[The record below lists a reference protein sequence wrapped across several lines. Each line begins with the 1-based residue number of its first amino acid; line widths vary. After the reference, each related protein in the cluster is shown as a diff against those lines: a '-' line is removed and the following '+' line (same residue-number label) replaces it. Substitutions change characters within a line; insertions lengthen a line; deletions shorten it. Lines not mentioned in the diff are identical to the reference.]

1 MSKLQTIISQRRA
14 IRDRLI
20 EEGRAPYPQDGRR
33 SHSNAEALA
42 QPEGAPVIV
51 AGRLRALR
59 DMGKIAFA
67 KIEDGSAMIQIV
79 LRKDDTAEFERL
91 KDIEIGDFMRASG
104 ERMVTKTGE
113 QSVLARSFSLLAKAL
128 RPLPD
133 SYYGLADEEQ
143 RYRRRYLDLIMNKEV
158 AEVFRKRSLI
168 ISSVRRT
175 LERHG
180 FLEVETPT
188 LQPLYGGANARPFI
202 THINAYDGMS
212 MYLKI
217 SDELYLKRLLIGG
230 FDKVYEIDKDFR
242 NEGISYRHNP
252 EFTMMECYA
261 AYWDYDDIMRLVE
274 AIYRDAA
281 IAATGSALVP
291 YDLVVGR
298 GDDNQ
303 PITERVELNFRD
315 PWQRVTMKDAIKR
328 YLEIDV
334 DALSDEQLASQL
346 QRADLDL
353 PNDEDQF
360 NRGKAIAKLFEA
372 TEDQYLQPTFIID
385 FPRETTAF
393 CKPHRNDPALIE
405 RLEPYIARME
415 VGNGYT
421 ELNDP
426 VLQRQ
431 FMNDERG
438 DEAQPLDED
447 FIQALEYGMPPAGG
461 LGLGIDRMV
470 MLLTNQS
477 KIRDVL
483 LFPTMKPVA
492 PGADDDDSGEPGG
505 E

>member
-1 MSKLQTIISQRRA
+1 MSKLESIIKQRRA

-20 EEGRAPYPQDGRR
+20 AEGRAPYPQDGRR
-33 SHSNAEALA
+33 SHTNAEALA
-42 QPEGAPVIV
+42 EPEGASVTV
-51 AGRLRALR
+51 GGRVRALR
-59 DMGKIAFA
+59 EMGKIAFA
-67 KIEDGSAMIQIV
+67 KIEDETGMIQIV
-79 LRKDDTAEFERL
+79 LRKGDTADFERL
-91 KDIEIGDFMRASG
+91 KDIEIGDFMRATGS
-104 ERMVTKTGE
+104 RMVTKTGE
-113 QSVLARSFSLLAKAL
+113 QSVLAARFELLAKAL

-133 SYYGLADEEQ
+133 SYYGLANEEQ
-143 RYRRRYLDLIMNKEV
+143 RYRRRYLDLIMNKDV
-158 AEVFRKRSLI
+158 AEVFRKRSII

-202 THINAYDGMS
+202 THINAYDGMP

-261 AYWDYDDIMRLVE
+261 AYWDYTDIMRLVE
-274 AIYRDAA
+274 EIYRDAA
-281 IAATGSALVP
+281 IAATGSDIVP
-291 YDLVVGR
+291 YDLVTGR
-298 GDDNQ
+298 DEDGE
-303 PITERVELNFRD
+303 PITQRVELNFRD
-315 PWQRVTMKDAIKR
+315 PWERLTMKDGIRRHLA
-328 YLEIDV
+328 IDV
-334 DALSDEQLASQL
+334 DELSDAELAAEL
-346 QRADLDL
+346 NRRRPAPGDAE
-353 PNDEDQF
+353 PF
-360 NRGKAIAKLFEA
+360 NRGKAIAELFEF
-372 TEDQYLQPTFIID
+372 TEDHYIQPTFIID

-393 CKPHRNDPALIE
+393 CKPHRDDPTLIE

-431 FMNDERG
+431 FMMDERG
-438 DEAQPLDED
+438 DDAQPLDED
-447 FIQALEYGMPPAGG
+447 FIQAMEYGMPPAGG

-483 LFPTMKPVA
+483 LFPTMKPLS
-492 PGADDDDSGEPGG
+492 PGESIDGDDDQADSG
-505 E
+505 